1 MLLCW
6 LIVPHNRSNTCDL
19 WGRGHHELSSADVL
33 QVMLEVLLL
42 QLLVLLLRMDLLLV
56 VLKEKFAVHMRM
68 VVWGW

>member
-1 MLLCW
+1 
-6 LIVPHNRSNTCDL
+6 
-19 WGRGHHELSSADVL
+19 
-33 QVMLEVLLL
+33 MLEVLLL